1 MSAFLGP
8 IHYWLYNKIQL
19 MEHIEKAIIKTVNL
33 ETIESISQETQK
45 TIAPFLVEAPLDQV
59 IDTNNIHAWL
69 QEQITNVEQRQAL
82 LIKKIEASGYADIDK
97 LVNTVYRD
105 FGHQS
110 AQDANIENPNDLDV
124 LFNKLNNYLLEGMP
138 CDRVNQVVEQ
148 SAEALKWITS
158 KCVHSNNW
166 KSADIAVERY
176 YQFRASFINGFVTG
190 VNPAL
195 KYTYRNDEQQVHT
208 IEKEK

>member
-8 IHYWLYNKIQL
+8 IHYWLYKKIQL
-19 MEHIEKAIIKTVNL
+19 MENIEKTIIKTINFDK
-33 ETIESISQETQK
+33 IDSISQETEK

-82 LIKKIEASGYADIDK
+82 LIRKIEENGYADIDE
-97 LVNTVYRD
+97 LVNTVYQD

-110 AQDANIENPNDLDV
+110 AQDANIENPNDLDL

-148 SAEALKWITS
+148 STEALTWITA
-158 KCVHSNNW
+158 KCVHTHNW
-166 KSADIAVERY
+166 NSADISVERY
-176 YQFRASFINGFVTG
+176 YNFRASFINGFVTG

-195 KYTYRNDEQQVHT
+195 KYTYKNDEQQVHT